1 MPSSPSRQSVAGL
14 SSTSGFATWF
24 PDTAVRPFAV
34 SVAVTG
40 SSATYNVE
48 ISNDYSGSSAFAS
61 SAASWFSSLASAQ
74 VSSGFVSVA
83 VPCTA
88 VRLNITAGSS
98 TAVTAASFVQA
109 G

>member
-1 MPSSPSRQSVAGL
+1 MPSNPSRQTLTGL
-14 SSTSGFATWF
+14 SSTSGFLQYF
-24 PDTAVRPFAV
+24 PEDITPFAIG
-34 SVAVTG
+34 VAVTG
-40 SSATYNVE
+40 SSATWNLE
-48 ISNDYSGSSAFAS
+48 ISNDYTGSSAFIS
-61 SAASWFSSLASAQ
+61 SNAAWFSSLATGQ

-88 VRLNITAGSS
+88 VRLNVTAGSS